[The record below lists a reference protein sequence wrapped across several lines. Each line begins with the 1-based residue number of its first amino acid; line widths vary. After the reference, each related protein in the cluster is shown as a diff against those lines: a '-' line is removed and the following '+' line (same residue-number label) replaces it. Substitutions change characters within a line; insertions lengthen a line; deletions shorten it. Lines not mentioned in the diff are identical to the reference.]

1 MNTFVYFVAMW
12 VRRLFAERD
21 QAMLGFVVSIV
32 LEIALGI
39 LAMLVINWHSRKR
52 EFAADAFSAKVYG
65 RDAMIGALRGID
77 RWMSR
82 ARMEQAP
89 HDALATMKI
98 AGKSGGVLSLFATHP
113 PIEARIAA
121 LQRL

>member
-1 MNTFVYFVAMW
+1 
-12 VRRLFAERD
+12 
-21 QAMLGFVVSIV
+21 MLGFVVSIV

-52 EFAADAFSAKVYG
+52 EFAADAFSARVYG
-65 RDAMIGALRGID
+65 KNAMIAALEGID

-82 ARMEQAP
+82 AQMEQAP

-98 AGKSGGVLSLFATHP
+98 AGKSGGMLSLFATHP
-113 PIEARIAA
+113 PIEDRIAA

>member
-1 MNTFVYFVAMW
+1 
-12 VRRLFAERD
+12 
-21 QAMLGFVVSIV
+21 V

-65 RDAMIGALRGID
+65 KDAMIAALQGID
-77 RWMSR
+77 RWMTR
-82 ARMEQAP
+82 AQMEHAP
-89 HDALATMKI
+89 QDALATMKI
-98 AGKSGGVLSLFATHP
+98 AGRSGGLMSFFATHP

-121 LQRL
+121 LQRLA